1 MTMSDKIR
9 NSNPTTGTVLDE
21 QTPATASERAA
32 AAFFRF
38 RYPFI
43 LLCLLVLGFFAAQLG
58 GLKINASFDDMI
70 PQNHPYIQNYFDTR
84 DEVGGLGNVIRVVVK
99 NPNGDIYDPEF
110 LALTQKI
117 NDTLF
122 LMPGVDR
129 AWMKSI
135 WMSSVRWT
143 EVTEEGFRGGP
154 VMPRDLDAGALKR
167 NIRVSGIL
175 GSLVGNDQRSIM
187 YVIPLMEKDPHT
199 GQAMDYSK
207 LSEILEKQVREEF
220 SRDGKAEIHIVG
232 FAKLVGDLIDGMKQ
246 VFLFFV
252 CAAAIAGIVVFLF
265 VRCLRSTLLVLG
277 CSVTSVVCLLGALVL
292 MGQEIN
298 PYTIL
303 VPFLVFAIGVS
314 HGSQIMS
321 GTIADV
327 GAGYSVLDSA
337 RNSLGRLLIPGMGAL
352 LSDGIGFLVLLAID
366 IPVIGDLALCASI
379 GVFFLIFTNLLLLP
393 MLMSVVGVSRG
404 AARRAAATQQRS
416 ANNQLGAWSF
426 FVRFTTRRYATGAVV
441 VALILLSIG
450 FHIRQDMQIGDLD
463 EGAPELRADSRY
475 NQDIG
480 FVNRNYNLTNDQFV
494 VMVKTPEQYCSSYEA
509 LQVVDNLA
517 WELSKIPQVQS
528 VSTLSTNVASLIGGL
543 QEANPKWNALPNH
556 QGLLETATQFLI
568 TDFPEMVNT
577 SCSFIPVYVYLT
589 DHKAATLDSII
600 LAVEGFREAHETGD
614 VEILLASGPA
624 GIEAVTNIVVERSS
638 LEMFIYI
645 YLAVAAICLMVV
657 RSWRAVL
664 VAMIPLF
671 IVSILAEALMVLLG
685 IGTKVATLP
694 VVALGVGIGV
704 DYALYLLAVQMVHMR
719 NGVPLR
725 EAYAR
730 ALADTGRV
738 VALVGITL
746 SIGVVTWA
754 FSAIKFQADMGILLA
769 FMFLF
774 NMLGALIMVPTLSHF
789 LMPDPGRNAPSEGA
803 PAGPA
808 EEAVAPSTQAA
819 ISREPAPIS

>member
-298 PYTIL
+298 P
-303 VPFLVFAIGVS
+303 
-314 HGSQIMS
+314 
-321 GTIADV
+321 
-327 GAGYSVLDSA
+327 
-337 RNSLGRLLIPGMGAL
+337 
-352 LSDGIGFLVLLAID
+352 
-366 IPVIGDLALCASI
+366 
-379 GVFFLIFTNLLLLP
+379 
-393 MLMSVVGVSRG
+393 
-404 AARRAAATQQRS
+404 
-416 ANNQLGAWSF
+416 
-426 FVRFTTRRYATGAVV
+426 
-441 VALILLSIG
+441 
-450 FHIRQDMQIGDLD
+450 
-463 EGAPELRADSRY
+463 
-475 NQDIG
+475 
-480 FVNRNYNLTNDQFV
+480 
-494 VMVKTPEQYCSSYEA
+494 
-509 LQVVDNLA
+509 
-517 WELSKIPQVQS
+517 
-528 VSTLSTNVASLIGGL
+528 
-543 QEANPKWNALPNH
+543 
-556 QGLLETATQFLI
+556 
-568 TDFPEMVNT
+568 
-577 SCSFIPVYVYLT
+577 
-589 DHKAATLDSII
+589 
-600 LAVEGFREAHETGD
+600 
-614 VEILLASGPA
+614 
-624 GIEAVTNIVVERSS
+624 
-638 LEMFIYI
+638 
-645 YLAVAAICLMVV
+645 
-657 RSWRAVL
+657 
-664 VAMIPLF
+664 
-671 IVSILAEALMVLLG
+671 
-685 IGTKVATLP
+685 
-694 VVALGVGIGV
+694 
-704 DYALYLLAVQMVHMR
+704 
-719 NGVPLR
+719 
-725 EAYAR
+725 
-730 ALADTGRV
+730 
-738 VALVGITL
+738 
-746 SIGVVTWA
+746 
-754 FSAIKFQADMGILLA
+754 
-769 FMFLF
+769 
-774 NMLGALIMVPTLSHF
+774 
-789 LMPDPGRNAPSEGA
+789 
-803 PAGPA
+803 
-808 EEAVAPSTQAA
+808 
-819 ISREPAPIS
+819 